1 MRSEKLMRK
10 KIRLQKHYPGLG
22 LLVVETEGATIFHTK
37 LLVATLKGSGI
48 ENHYIFPL
56 KSTFFQTV
64 SHNSLVGCEI
74 TLVEQDQHF

>member
-1 MRSEKLMRK
+1 MRK

-22 LLVVETEGATIFHTK
+22 LLVVEIEGATISHMK

-48 ENHYIFPL
+48 ENYYMSPH
-56 KSTFFQTV
+56 KSTFFFQTA

-74 TLVEQDQHF
+74 NLVEQDQHF